1 MRVYVEVLEM
11 LRLPSEVT
19 PTVLQI
25 SLLAVKQ
32 TKYVKSGGSLG
43 TS

>member
-1 MRVYVEVLEM
+1 MVYVEGLEM

-25 SLLAVKQ
+25 SLLAAKQ
-32 TKYVKSGGSLG
+32 TKYVQSGGPLG
-43 TS
+43 KS